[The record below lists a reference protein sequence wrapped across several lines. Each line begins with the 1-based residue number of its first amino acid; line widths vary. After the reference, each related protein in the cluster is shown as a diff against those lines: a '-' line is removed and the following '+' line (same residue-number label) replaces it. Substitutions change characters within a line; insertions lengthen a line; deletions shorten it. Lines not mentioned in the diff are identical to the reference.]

1 MSDGRNMTLPNSPK
15 RAGSSVR
22 LKTLCILILGASGVC
37 TLITATRAQ
46 QFSSEKD
53 VLELRLGQRVK
64 IDDGTCPA
72 GQVKEVSGTK
82 MTADGVVWTRKCI
95 PRVVTKRK

>member
-1 MSDGRNMTLPNSPK
+1 MTDARNISLPNWPK
-15 RAGSSVR
+15 RAGSSIR

-46 QFSSEKD
+46 QFPSEKD

-72 GQVKEVSGTK
+72 GQVKEISGTK
-82 MTADGVVWTRKCI
+82 MTADGVAWTRKCI
-95 PRVVTKRK
+95 PRVATKHK